1 MNNYRF
7 TLNNVDITLDIL
19 NFSYSESLDDVASSF
34 YFESLRNFNI
44 TSTNNAGNQVVNI
57 LRVFDI
63 TTNVLVYLGVITDCE
78 HTTDVNKYSYSGFDV
93 GFYLNKNEV
102 LIQFK
107 NANITDAI
115 TLLSR
120 ENQINLGNVPRFKT
134 TISKIYKDIVFA
146 DILKELLELEKT
158 KGGLRNLYIDCKMG
172 NLRINRYQIEQNLT
186 ALIGNGF
193 LINSN
198 NTYSAISVKH
208 SIQELKNRVIYSDN
222 NEKSIKK
229 VLKDSP
235 QSIYTYGL
243 LTAIETVDTNKQN
256 NLTKLAN
263 DKLKELNKIKEEI
276 NLSLI
281 SDYRVSK
288 GKLIDF
294 TINEYG
300 LNGVYLI
307 TSAEHI
313 IDSKKETVN
322 VSIERLSN

>member
-78 HTTDVNKYSYSGFDV
+78 HTTDINKYSYSGFDV

-107 NANITDAI
+107 NANIGDAI
-115 TLLSR
+115 MLLCREHRVSATLPKFR
-120 ENQINLGNVPRFKT
+120 NTV
-134 TISKIYKDIVFA
+134 SKIYKDIVFA

-222 NEKSIKK
+222 NEKSILRKTAS
-229 VLKDSP
+229 DIS
-235 QSIYTYGL
+235 SINTYGL
-243 LTAIETVDTNKQN
+243 LTSIETVDTNKQN

-300 LNGVYLI
+300 LNGLYLI

-313 IDSKKETVN
+313 IDSKKEIVN